1 MLPRF
6 SYQSKQIIMKYFL
19 ILFAITVSIYT
30 NGQTNIFPTTGSV
43 GIGTLIPNT
52 SALLE
57 INSITKGI
65 LIPRMTQTQRNAIV
79 TPATGLMIYQ
89 TNGTSGFYYYSG
101 SAWTQISNGK
111 ANSSLNNLSAITAIS
126 SSLLPGTT
134 NSIDLGSATKVWR
147 NGFFSGNLTLANGT
161 QGVGKVLTS
170 DANGLATWGNPSVL
184 PIGSNNQTLRYNG
197 TTLQASSAIVNTGSA
212 VGMGE
217 VNPQGIL
224 HVSQPFNFGGVSFT
238 GTGVNDLSA
247 NNGGYTG
254 TGTTTYVI
262 RIQNAGPDPNVIEV
276 SNDGGSTFATP
287 VAIANPIS
295 LAYGAS
301 ASFAATGGHTFGDQ
315 WTWSVSPSFNNILIA
330 KDGKVGIGTASPN
343 ATLDI
348 NGDALINGLTVGR
361 GGKGDSSN
369 TAIGYQA
376 LRYNTLGYQ
385 NTAIGAHALYSNT
398 TGSYNTANGF
408 KALQA
413 NTTGKNNVA
422 NGYYTLYFNTT
433 GYYNTANG
441 TDALYFNTT
450 GSNNTA
456 NGRRALF
463 SNTTG
468 IYNTAN
474 GASSL
479 YYNTTG
485 KYNTANGCS
494 ALAANT
500 TGSSNVAI
508 GNSSL
513 RNNTTASNLV
523 AIGDSA
529 LFKQSSGNGNNAAVG
544 FKALFSNT
552 TGYYNSA
559 NGANALYSNTTGSN
573 NTANSRRALYSN
585 TTGSYNTAN
594 GVDALYSNTKGYS
607 NTANGGLALYSN
619 TTGIYNTA
627 NGADALYSNTT
638 GSNNTAIGRHA
649 DVSTGALTN
658 STVIGANAIVNANN
672 KMQLGS
678 STTLLAGTGGIA
690 IVSDG
695 RFKDNVN
702 AQEVPGLAFI
712 NNLKPVAYNFNYKGF
727 DDFLRKDI
735 KKDNSAATDTSYQ
748 QLLKAKG
755 KTREVGFIAQEVNN
769 LVKDEGYTFNGV
781 YTPQNANDNYAL
793 DYSRFVVPLVK
804 AVQELS
810 IKNEALKMQN
820 SEQEKRI
827 AKLETMM
834 AQLLNV
840 KLAAPC
846 PPLVGK

>member
-30 NGQTNIFPTTGSV
+30 NGQTNIFPTTGSA

-573 NTANSRRALYSN
+573 NTA
-585 TTGSYNTAN
+585 
-594 GVDALYSNTKGYS
+594 
-607 NTANGGLALYSN
+607 
-619 TTGIYNTA
+619 
-627 NGADALYSNTT
+627 
-638 GSNNTAIGRHA
+638 IGRHA